1 MEKIPPDNKCA
12 NVSAVEAAA
21 AALERDPE
29 TRQAAARDRAALDA
43 EARQLDEALA
53 AEARLK
59 DSGGRTAALATLR
72 GLFEGWSRSAQAEE
86 PSPARSQARR
96 LLGAVAAGASERVKD
111 EEYRSLVQ
119 QYRWR

>member
-1 MEKIPPDNKCA
+1 MVTPRTLG
-12 NVSAVEAAA
+12 SAGPAVFPL
-21 AALERDPE
+21 AL
-29 TRQAAARDRAALDA
+29 
-43 EARQLDEALA
+43 
-53 AEARLK
+53 
-59 DSGGRTAALATLR
+59 GCM
-72 GLFEGWSRSAQAEE
+72 FEGWSRSAQARE